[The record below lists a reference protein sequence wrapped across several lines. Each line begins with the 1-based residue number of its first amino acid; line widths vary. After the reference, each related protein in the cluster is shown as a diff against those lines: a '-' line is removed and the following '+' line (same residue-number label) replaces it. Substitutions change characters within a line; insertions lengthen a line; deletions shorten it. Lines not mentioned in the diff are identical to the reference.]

1 VVQEIEHLGLDG
13 DLDPLAPE
21 LELLLVELVVT
32 PGETHRAQDSRSE
45 ASAGGNVARS
55 HRFCAARSVG
65 DGAELACVHVT
76 DGLLDLG
83 HGVHHEG
90 AVLDDWLVERLARED
105 DDV

>member
-1 VVQEIEHLGLDG
+1 VR
-13 DLDPLAPE
+13 P
-21 LELLLVELVVT
+21 
-32 PGETHRAQDSRSE
+32 AQS
-45 ASAGGNVARS
+45 GW
-55 HRFCAARSVG
+55 
-65 DGAELACVHVT
+65 AELACVHVT